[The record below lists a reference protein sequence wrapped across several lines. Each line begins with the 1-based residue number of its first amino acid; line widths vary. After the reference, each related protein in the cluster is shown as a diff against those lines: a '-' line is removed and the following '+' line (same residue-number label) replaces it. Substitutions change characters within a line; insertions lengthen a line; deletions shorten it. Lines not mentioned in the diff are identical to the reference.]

1 MYMRIDKLLCE
12 LNLGTRSQIKEQI
25 RKGQVSVNGKI
36 QKDPG
41 TKVDEKN
48 DVILLNGKRILYKP
62 YAYYLLHKPKGCI
75 TATRDPKEQTVMD
88 VFCNSIRSK
97 QEGELSGIPI
107 RDLFPVGRLDKDTTG
122 LLLITNDGEL
132 AHKLLSPAHHVEK
145 TYFVCVDKELTEEA
159 VKKLTEGVDIGEKKR
174 TRPARIEV
182 QNEKNCLITITEGK
196 YHQIKRMMEA
206 VNNRILTLERLTF
219 GPLTLDPASERG
231 AWRELTGAEIR
242 ALQTGDPTISIT
254 TERTESNE
262 YQ

>member
-1 MYMRIDKLLCE
+1 MYMRIDRLLCE

-62 YAYYLLHKPKGCI
+62 YVYYLLHKPKGCI

-159 VKKLTEGVDIGEKKR
+159 VKKLTEGVDIGEKKK

-196 YHQIKRMMEA
+196 YHQVKRMFQA
-206 VNNRILTLERLTF
+206 VGCQVVFLHRLSM
-219 GPLTLDPASERG
+219 GGLSLPEDLKEGQA
-231 AWRELTGAEIR
+231 RELDDA
-242 ALQTGDPTISIT
+242 ALQSLLDL
-254 TERTESNE
+254 R
-262 YQ
+262 

>member
-62 YAYYLLHKPKGCI
+62 YVYYLLHKPKGCI

-97 QEGELSGIPI
+97 QKGELSGIPI

-145 TYFVCVDKELTEEA
+145 TYFVCVDKELTAEA

-196 YHQIKRMMEA
+196 YHQVKRMFQA
-206 VNNRILTLERLTF
+206 VGYQVVSLHRLSM
-219 GPLTLDPASERG
+219 GGLSLPEDLKEGQA
-231 AWRELTGAEIR
+231 RELDDV
-242 ALQTGDPTISIT
+242 ALQSLLDL
-254 TERTESNE
+254 R
-262 YQ
+262 

>member
-62 YAYYLLHKPKGCI
+62 YVYYLLHKPKGCI

-145 TYFVCVDKELTEEA
+145 TYFVCVDKELTAEA

-182 QNEKNCLITITEGK
+182 QNGKNCLITITEGK
-196 YHQIKRMMEA
+196 YHQVKRMFQA
-206 VNNRILTLERLTF
+206 VGYQVVSLHRLSM
-219 GPLTLDPASERG
+219 GGLSLPEDLREGQA
-231 AWRELTGAEIR
+231 RELDDA
-242 ALQTGDPTISIT
+242 ALQSLLDL
-254 TERTESNE
+254 R
-262 YQ
+262 

>member
-1 MYMRIDKLLCE
+1 MYMRIDRLLCE

-62 YAYYLLHKPKGCI
+62 YVYYLLHKPKGCI

-196 YHQIKRMMEA
+196 YHQVKRMFQA
-206 VNNRILTLERLTF
+206 VCCQVVSLHRLSM
-219 GPLTLDPASERG
+219 GGLSLPEDLKEGQA
-231 AWRELTGAEIR
+231 RELDDA
-242 ALQTGDPTISIT
+242 ALQSLLDL
-254 TERTESNE
+254 R
-262 YQ
+262 

>member
-1 MYMRIDKLLCE
+1 MYMRIDRLLCE

-62 YAYYLLHKPKGCI
+62 YVYYLLHKPKGCI

-182 QNEKNCLITITEGK
+182 QSEKNCLITITEGK
-196 YHQIKRMMEA
+196 YHQVKRMFQA
-206 VNNRILTLERLTF
+206 VGYQVVSLHRLSM
-219 GPLTLDPASERG
+219 GGLSLPEDLKEGQA
-231 AWRELTGAEIR
+231 RELDDA
-242 ALQTGDPTISIT
+242 ALQSLLDL
-254 TERTESNE
+254 R
-262 YQ
+262 

>member
-62 YAYYLLHKPKGCI
+62 YVYYLLHKPKGCI
-75 TATRDPKEQTVMD
+75 TATRDSKEQTVMD

-145 TYFVCVDKELTEEA
+145 TYLVCVDKELTEEA
-159 VKKLTEGVDIGEKKR
+159 VEKLTEGVDIGEKKR

-182 QNEKNCLITITEGK
+182 QSERNCLITITEGK
-196 YHQIKRMMEA
+196 YHQVKRMFQA
-206 VNNRILTLERLTF
+206 VGYQVVSLHRLSM
-219 GPLTLDPASERG
+219 GGLSLPEDLKEGQA
-231 AWRELTGAEIR
+231 RELDDA
-242 ALQTGDPTISIT
+242 ALQSLLDL
-254 TERTESNE
+254 R
-262 YQ
+262 

>member
-1 MYMRIDKLLCE
+1 MYMRIDRLLCE

-62 YAYYLLHKPKGCI
+62 YVYYLLHKPKGCI

-196 YHQIKRMMEA
+196 YHQVKRMFQA
-206 VNNRILTLERLTF
+206 VGCQVVFLHRLSM
-219 GPLTLDPASERG
+219 GGLSLPEDLKEGQA
-231 AWRELTGAEIR
+231 RELDDA
-242 ALQTGDPTISIT
+242 ALQSLLDL
-254 TERTESNE
+254 R
-262 YQ
+262 

>member
-62 YAYYLLHKPKGCI
+62 YVYYLLHKPKGCI

-159 VKKLTEGVDIGEKKR
+159 VKKLTEGVDIGEKNR

-182 QNEKNCLITITEGK
+182 QNEKKCLITITEGK
-196 YHQIKRMMEA
+196 YHQVKRMFQA
-206 VNNRILTLERLTF
+206 VGCQVVSLHRLSM
-219 GPLTLDPASERG
+219 GGLSLPEDLKEGQA
-231 AWRELTGAEIR
+231 RELDDA
-242 ALQTGDPTISIT
+242 ALQSLLDL
-254 TERTESNE
+254 R
-262 YQ
+262 